1 MREEKNSANETILR
15 FLALLANTLA
25 NSHSMQRF
33 AKAYWFT
40 KRAPVTLTLLTF

>member
-25 NSHSMQRF
+25 DSHSMQRF
-33 AKAYWFT
+33 A
-40 KRAPVTLTLLTF
+40 RLIGSAPVTLTLLTL